1 MILTRPTT
9 QAMLEALRASLWGE
23 VPNPVFFEN
32 LSGQDWRE
40 VFQMSIHQTVE
51 AMVATAVQQLP
62 EQLLPPTE
70 IMLKW
75 LVRVD
80 RVQRKNAAMEKAIA
94 QQYHLFQQNGLR
106 CVLQKGHGVSTY
118 YADPSLRTSGDIDW
132 FFPFKDDFEDAQ
144 HLVAGNQGSLLSKN
158 RNSCGFYWQG
168 FEVEQH
174 RRIVQLRN
182 PFIQS
187 FVEDFVHE
195 ELKRPISRTFGHT
208 SVEIPSNL
216 LNIVQVNAH
225 ILKHQVTYG
234 IGLRQLCDACRL
246 YFSYGKRLDHDRL
259 REVYAKLGMLKWA
272 HLLHRMLVDLFHLP
286 EEYLPFPIIPYKGA
300 EWMTDH
306 ILRTGNFGFFDP
318 LHPDQNNP
326 GGRVDRQERL
336 FENFRRFL
344 GVAPM
349 EALSFP
355 IYQLYIK
362 SFK

>member
-9 QAMLEALRASLWGE
+9 QAMLEALRASLWGK
-23 VPNPVFFEN
+23 VPNVVFFEN
-32 LSGQDWRE
+32 LSVRDWQE

-62 EQLLPPTE
+62 EHLLPPAE
-70 IMLKW
+70 IMFKW

-80 RVQRKNAAMEKAIA
+80 RVQRKNAKMEKATA
-94 QQYHLFQQNGLR
+94 QQYDLFQQNGLR

-118 YADPSLRTSGDIDW
+118 YDDPSLRTSGDIDW
-132 FFPFKDDFEDAQ
+132 FFPFKEDFADAQ
-144 HLVAGNQGSLLSKN
+144 HLVSENQGALLSKN
-158 RNSCGFYWQG
+158 KYSCGFKWWG
-168 FEVEQH
+168 FEVEHH
-174 RRIVQLRN
+174 RRIIQLRN

-187 FVEDFVHE
+187 FVEDFVNE
-195 ELKRPISRTFGHT
+195 ELKQPIRRTFANIP
-208 SVEIPSNL
+208 VEIPSDL

-246 YFSYGKRLDHDRL
+246 YYSFGKQLDHDRL
-259 REVYAKLGMLKWA
+259 KDVYAKLGMLKWT
-272 HLLHRMLVDLFHLP
+272 HLLHRMLVDLLHLP
-286 EEYLPFPIIPYKGA
+286 EDYLPFPIRPYKGA
-300 EWMTDH
+300 EWMIDH

-326 GGRVDRQERL
+326 GGRVDRPERL
-336 FENFRRFL
+336 FQNFRRFL

-349 EALSFP
+349 EAISFP
-355 IYQLYIK
+355 FYQMYIK